1 MKRIAILA
9 LVAMLAA
16 CGSDSSG
23 PTNKFSGSWT
33 GDAIVDPTD
42 TLHFVFNSAQNGS
55 AVSGSGTVSAGSTV
69 LAHTFSGTSTPPS
82 LNFTMTVGSE
92 TLTYAG
98 TYIKSDSISGVLT
111 EGSTSVALSLKKN

>member
-9 LVAMLAA
+9 LVAVLAA

-23 PTNKFSGSWT
+23 PTNKFSGTWT
-33 GDAIVDPTD
+33 GDATPDPAD
-42 TLHFVFNSAQNGS
+42 TLHFVFNSAQTGS

-82 LNFTMTVGSE
+82 LAFTMTVGSE

-98 TYIKSDSISGVLT
+98 TYITSDSIAGTIT
-111 EGSTSVALSLKKN
+111 EGSTSLPLSLKKN